1 MLAACC
7 NSFGVDSTN
16 VFTRMMKNGATIDG
30 RMYARKLLVRCRD
43 LMVRYQGIMPALK
56 NIVIMVNLYQNF
68 FPHISSW
75 ANMKPKK
82 AEAPTV
88 KMVPITVLPIEMTNA
103 FHSPGILN
111 TST

>member
-1 MLAACC
+1 
-7 NSFGVDSTN
+7 
-16 VFTRMMKNGATIDG
+16 
-30 RMYARKLLVRCRD
+30 
-43 LMVRYQGIMPALK
+43 MVRYQGIMPALK